1 MIVDDLRRAYP
12 HLGLSL
18 YALEPTGAVTL
29 EVHTPDGQYRSF
41 VGATV
46 QETLERAF
54 PRYFEPETE
63 MEQEPAT
70 PPPNAFD

>member
-12 HLGLSL
+12 HLGISIF
-18 YALEPTGAVTL
+18 AMEPLGAVTL
-29 EVHTPDGQYRSF
+29 EVYSPDGQIFPF

-54 PRYFEPETE
+54 PLYFEPKTE
-63 MEQEPAT
+63 PEVGIPTAQ
-70 PPPNAFD
+70 PNAFD